1 MTDTAIPVKTKHVLF
16 CHCGGER
23 IQADLLHMIDEHL
36 KKMPGIVTR
45 FSDLC
50 GIVALRRDLLS
61 ALFNADSEYLVVGC
75 HLRTMNLLFEQ
86 VEEQAGKPSGFSH
99 INLFESTPDQALDSI
114 NRFCCNG
121 EGNTVYHEITEDSG
135 WPSWYPV
142 IDYKRCSAC
151 GQCAD
156 FCLFGVY
163 EKNPNGVQVIN
174 PRGCKNNCPACARIC
189 PQAAI
194 VFPKYKQGGAIGG
207 SEKIDEIAE
216 QSRQT
221 RDIRE
226 ILGGDI
232 YNALEGRKL
241 KRKSIILQEAMRR
254 AQEERNLA
262 IRENRH

>member
-1 MTDTAIPVKTKHVLF
+1 MGKKIVF
-16 CHCGGER
+16 CNCGGER
-23 IQADLLHMIDEHL
+23 ISSDRLQTIENNLIKLNASIIIL
-36 KKMPGIVTR
+36 
-45 FSDLC
+45 SDLC
-50 GIVALRRDLLS
+50 GLTVLDKDKLHSVFCEREEFLIIGCYSRSMKLLLEKANVDPDRDVLKYINFIELTNEEISQEVSSFCGNNNQITSIDEIS
-61 ALFNADSEYLVVGC
+61 ATSD
-75 HLRTMNLLFEQ
+75 
-86 VEEQAGKPSGFSH
+86 
-99 INLFESTPDQALDSI
+99 
-114 NRFCCNG
+114 
-121 EGNTVYHEITEDSG
+121 
-135 WPSWYPV
+135 WPSWFPI
-142 IDYKRCSAC
+142 IDYTRCSGC

-254 AQEERNLA
+254 AQDERNMA